1 MALYTLTQSSNNITV
16 TMYVNVNDTVSV
28 RFVITNNRSTSGY
41 VTISYYDSLNNSKI
55 FSVPYYP
62 GDVNKDSGVKITFAK
77 PSFNFYCCFDIVKVE
92 DCPVVPTAQITD
104 VYVADYPVWNINK
117 GQIAVPVYGFCGGI
131 IYLLEKSQVCET
143 NYPLPKLGLKY
154 TCYTS
159 ENVQY
164 AYIHTYIP
172 YHGGS
177 EAEIDYS
184 KIALPDRSGGTLIA
198 SLGQK
203 RGNWV
208 TDCEL
213 GYPTTSVNLQQVGF
227 YQLVVPP
234 GSGTATVDIPAN
246 CTMVMIKK
254 YGYVYFDLV
263 QGDSVIFSDQT
274 DGYGWSGPVGI
285 SSSNRVYITYDIML
299 KIAQAWADGKI
310 DTKTL
315 TTFSWHY
322 TNNVPVT
329 DPSLIQ
335 MLINLG
341 IIAGTGTI
349 TVKYTNTLPANRA
362 LDFYFLNY
370 SFKDPNTYF
379 KFYVERSQQTVSVN
393 AAIVPSELI
402 DEYCYWLKS
411 KGISAVKEQP
421 LGSRWF

>member
-1 MALYTLTQSSNNITV
+1 MGIKI
-16 TMYVNVNDTVSV
+16 DVSADRV
-28 RFVITNNRSTSGY
+28 FTDVNRST
-41 VTISYYDSLNNSKI
+41 
-55 FSVPYYP
+55 
-62 GDVNKDSGVKITFAK
+62 GVLLQFPK
-77 PSFNFYCCFDIVKVE
+77 PSANFDACFDILRVA
-92 DCPVVPTAQITD
+92 DCPAVPLAYITD
-104 VYVADYPVWNINK
+104 VYVADQPVWNANK

-143 NYPLPKLGLKY
+143 NYPLPRVGLKY

-177 EAEIDYS
+177 ETEIDYS
-184 KIALPDRSGGTLIA
+184 KIALPDKAGGTLTA
-198 SLGQK
+198 TLGQK

-234 GSGTATVDIPAN
+234 GSGTANVNIPSN
-246 CTMVMIKK
+246 CTMIMIKK
-254 YGYVYFDLV
+254 YGYVYFDLI
-263 QGDSVIFSDQT
+263 QGGSVIFSDQT
-274 DGYGWSGPVGI
+274 DGYGWSGPVRV
-285 SSSNRVYITYDIML
+285 SSSNQVYITYDMIL
-299 KIAQAWADGKI
+299 ELTQAWLDGKI
-310 DTKTL
+310 DTNTL
-315 TTFSWHY
+315 TTFTWY
-322 TNNVPVT
+322 YVNNVPVT

-335 MLINLG
+335 ILINLG
-341 IIAGTGTI
+341 IITGTGTI
-349 TVKYTNTLPANRA
+349 AVRYTNTLPANIA

-379 KFYVERSQQTVSVN
+379 KFYVERSQQTVTVA

-402 DEYCYWLKS
+402 DEYCYWLNS
-411 KGISAVKEQP
+411 RGISAVKEQP
-421 LGSRWF
+421 LQAPEYY